1 MNMTN
6 LVTLVAVAAV
16 AVAVAL
22 IPVMPGVAVYDAIF
36 KVQPTIPDPGAV
48 PALDGVHSLASRVI
62 LETIE
67 VKVRKADRDRFIRT
81 IKRDAIAAG
90 GWTKGE
96 RSPLG
101 AKVFTVVVPESY
113 LGRVDPLL
121 EDSAGA
127 AVHPNYQSW
136 STTVAA
142 APPRGLDG
150 SEMVQI
156 RFRVKSDVHGFLDTP
171 ARAKAFMLGLLGG
184 FGALALAFACCCVW
198 QQPQTESQY

>member
-1 MNMTN
+1 MNN

-48 PALDGVHSLASRVI
+48 PALAGVHSLPSRVI
-62 LETIE
+62 VETIE

-90 GWTKGE
+90 GWTKVE
-96 RSPLG
+96 PSPRW
-101 AKVFTVVVPESY
+101 ANVFTVVVPESY

-156 RFRVKSDVHGFLDTP
+156 RFRVKSDVNNFLDTP

-184 FGALALAFACCCVW
+184 LGALALAFACCCVW